1 MMDGPILVTGAGGF
15 VCSEI
20 ALSLS
25 RAGHKVTAVDQL
37 FDEATAKRLK
47 NVRRIQGPLSEVLA
61 DRDLGSYS
69 AVIHG
74 AAITASPEQ
83 LDISKAAHIRRN
95 MDMLT
100 STLDFAHKEGA
111 NRFLFLSSMG
121 VFQPY
126 DLPASHGCFTEVT
139 RPSATC
145 AYCAAKKA
153 GELLTTAAADHTFT
167 TSSLRLGNVF
177 GSHEALRETRQRLC
191 LVSRMI
197 SEAKNSG
204 VIEVQSPQ
212 AQRDWSWLPDL
223 ADAIVQLIQNLR
235 PTSPNVLHA
244 GTPPVIKD
252 LMLARAIAH
261 RVNGTTIRLVPS
273 QWEANRPPM
282 ASGISSIFDGIKW
295 TSIES
300 ALDSLIPTQAMR

>member
-20 ALSLS
+20 ALALS

-37 FDEATAKRLK
+37 FDVATSKRLK
-47 NVRRIQGPLSEVLA
+47 NVRRIQGSLSEVLV
-61 DRDLGSYS
+61 DRDLGSFS

-83 LDISKAAHIRRN
+83 LDISNAAHIRSN
-95 MDMLT
+95 IDMLT
-100 STLDFAHKEGA
+100 STLNFAHREGA
-111 NRFLFLSSMG
+111 SRFLFLSSMG
-121 VFQPY
+121 IFQPN
-126 DLPASHGCFTEVT
+126 DLPASHGCFTEIT

-177 GSHEALRETRQRLC
+177 GPHEALRQTRQHLC

-197 SEAKNSG
+197 SEAKNNG
-204 VIEVQSPQ
+204 VIKVQSPQ

-223 ADAIVQLIQNLR
+223 ADGIVQLIQNLL
-235 PTSPNVLHA
+235 PTAPSVLHA
-244 GTPPVIKD
+244 GTPPVIED
-252 LMLARAIAH
+252 LTLARAIAQ
-261 RVNGTTIRLVPS
+261 RVNGAKIRLEPS

-282 ASGISSIFDGIKW
+282 ASSISSVFDGIEW
-295 TSIES
+295 TSIEA
-300 ALDSLIPTQAMR
+300 ALDSLIPAQVMS